1 MKADRLISQVFD
13 YCPGKTPEVSTW
25 SRNSALSTLMTNTF
39 GVFVSKI
46 QYLTYESIRMDSLVW
61 EAEVNEHLTESM
73 IMARN

>member
-1 MKADRLISQVFD
+1 
-13 YCPGKTPEVSTW
+13 
-25 SRNSALSTLMTNTF
+25 MTNTF